1 MNFTTSRNTLTE
13 ALNNITRA
21 VPQKSTIPALEGV
34 KFSLDKNILEL
45 TGYDLEMGIR
55 TKISAESED
64 KGDFVINARLFS
76 EMVRKMDSENINIE
90 IDNNL
95 KVTVKGDKAEFNIL
109 ALPASDYP
117 SLPESDA
124 EDNFSFSQSV
134 LKNMINQ
141 TIYAVS
147 IDENKPILT
156 GELFDIDEGEFNLV
170 AIDGYRLAV
179 RHEKIPTND
188 KYHFVVKAKTL
199 NEISKL
205 LQDDDKSEARIY
217 VSKRHVIFEING
229 YTVISRLLEG
239 DFHNYKA
246 SLPKTSTTQI
256 EVNTRE
262 FISSLERCS
271 LLINDKMRAPVKCI
285 FDEGLIK
292 INCQTGL
299 GKFTDEIEA
308 SITGK
313 RVEIGFNC
321 RYLLDALKACDGDKI
336 IMESNGGLTP
346 MKILPLDGDAYTF
359 LVLPVRL
366 KTE

>member
-1 MNFTTSRNTLTE
+1 MIFTTSRNTLTE

-21 VPQKSTIPALEGV
+21 VPQKSTIPALEGI

-55 TKISAESED
+55 TKIAAESED
-64 KGDFVINARLFS
+64 KGDFVVNARFFS
-76 EMVRKMDSENINIE
+76 DMIRKMDSESVSVE
-90 IDNNL
+90 IDESL
-95 KVTVKGDKAEFNIL
+95 KVTVKGDKAEYNIL

-117 SLPESDA
+117 SLPEADA
-124 EDNFSFSQSV
+124 EDNFSFSQSI

-156 GELFDIDEGEFNLV
+156 GELFDIENGEFNLV
-170 AIDGYRLAV
+170 AIDGYRLAI
-179 RHEKIPTND
+179 RHEKIPVND
-188 KYHFVVKAKTL
+188 KYHFVVKSKTL

-205 LQDDDKSEARIY
+205 LQDDDKSEAKIF

-239 DFHNYKA
+239 DFHNYK
-246 SLPKTSTTQI
+246 SSVPKSSTTQI
-256 EVNTRE
+256 EVNVKD

-271 LLINDKMRAPVKCI
+271 LLINEKMRAPVRCV

-292 INCQTGL
+292 INCRTGL

-321 RYLLDALKACDGDKI
+321 RYLLDALKACDGDRI
-336 IMESNGGLTP
+336 MMESNGGLTP
-346 MKILPLDGDAYTF
+346 MTLTPLDGDAYTF

-366 KTE
+366 KAE